1 MQLNSTYTYIYVHTY
16 VHIYIYI
23 YAQLHNNIRM
33 AKTAKVILP
42 NTPNP
47 QTKPE
52 PVIGQLPFPFQY
64 FAG

>member
-16 VHIYIYI
+16 VHIYI